1 MSALTLPR
9 GLRNKNPGNLR
20 PGSQWQGLA
29 SPPTDG
35 QNYLVFVS
43 DHYGL
48 RAAALNLKNQQV
60 KHGLRT
66 VRAIIT
72 KYAPASDNNNT
83 AAYIAA
89 VAKRLG
95 VGADAQIDMT
105 SPATLERFLRAVVSH
120 ENGRGDYYDDGTY
133 SRAVQAAL

>member
-1 MSALTLPR
+1 MTNLTLPR

-29 SPPTDG
+29 TPPTDG
-35 QNYLVFVS
+35 QNYLVFTTP
-43 DHYGL
+43 HYGL

-66 VRAIIT
+66 VSAIIT
-72 KYAPASDNNNT
+72 KYAPAADNNNT

-95 VGADAQIDMT
+95 VTPDARLNMT
-105 SPATLERFLRAVVSH
+105 NAATLERFLRAVVSH

-133 SRAVQAAL
+133 ARAVQAAL